1 MPCYA
6 LHDKDGKPIGHL
18 CGNLGAHCT
27 CCGGVSGYLCD
38 FPVGEGKTCD
48 RPLCGR
54 HAAEVAPEVH
64 YCPGHLQE
72 WEAFKASGGVKEQLE
87 GVVPFSQGHWVQGV
101 EK

>member
-1 MPCYA
+1 MPCYS
-6 LHDKDGKPIGHL
+6 LHDKDGKQIGHL
-18 CGNLGAHCT
+18 CGNLGEHCA

-54 HAAEVAPEVH
+54 CAAEVAPEVH
-64 YCPGHLQE
+64 YCSGHLQE

-87 GVVPFSQGHWVQGV
+87 KVVPFSQGHWVQ
-101 EK
+101 E